1 MLARFRRKLCP
12 NDYAGKGKHQPE
24 DRDCRPGGG
33 ARDDAAIEWYRR
45 ILDADGSQR
54 NALAGLGVLA
64 LRLGDYDL
72 AIEVR
77 AKLLSHEPAN
87 AHPYAVIAIAYCA
100 KGDYDRAKE
109 NAAKARDI
117 DPCIRLADE
126 LDRMLGGRAD

>member
-1 MLARFRRKLCP
+1 MIEIAGQAAAR
-12 NDYAGKGKHQPE
+12 G
-24 DRDCRPGGG
+24 
-33 ARDDAAIEWYRR
+33 DDAGAIEWYRR

-54 NALAGLGVLA
+54 NALAGLGVSA

-72 AIEVR
+72 AIEGT
-77 AKLLSHEPAN
+77 AKLLSYEPAN
-87 AHPYAVIAIAYCA
+87 AQAYEGIAIAYYA

-126 LDRMLGGRAD
+126 LDRMLGGRTD